1 MQPTSLTPNPKLFQ
15 QNRAKIINRNSKP
28 MSRKG
33 VNFAGLGNY
42 IISELDSGSDELQQ
56 NAEAMAENFMSDA
69 SSFSNKTSSDDD

>member
-1 MQPTSLTPNPKLFQ
+1 
-15 QNRAKIINRNSKP
+15 